1 MNNNIY
7 KVKKNTL
14 TKYYEKGPSKITTV
28 FVLC

>member
-1 MNNNIY
+1 MNKNIY

-14 TKYYEKGPSKITTV
+14 TKYYEKRSSKITTV